1 MRKIE
6 LCGKAVELYDSI
18 EDLPVRRFHKYNKMV
33 LLDAGLGSNI
43 SDFDRHAERLTR
55 YVYTGKADEARRELD
70 NMRMGVYLVQSEVSP
85 RYMSFAVL
93 VKSIDGEP
101 CEDLSDDGLRR
112 VVDMC
117 ANIPNSIMTAQMEA
131 VKKKID
137 DELRMYFPKLF
148 DDADVKEYY
157 DMCKRRTEA
166 MLRGITEDG
175 QDTDKAV
182 DDMTAEMLT
191 FFRPLSFSGADNM
204 EIKHDRHF
212 ENMCVVIS
220 GQLHVDAKQFT
231 VLEFY
236 NAFEYILNQQKK
248 LKRKK

>member
-131 VKKKID
+131 VKKKN
-137 DELRMYFPKLF
+137 
-148 DDADVKEYY
+148 
-157 DMCKRRTEA
+157 RR
-166 MLRGITEDG
+166 
-175 QDTDKAV
+175 
-182 DDMTAEMLT
+182 
-191 FFRPLSFSGADNM
+191 
-204 EIKHDRHF
+204 
-212 ENMCVVIS
+212 
-220 GQLHVDAKQFT
+220 
-231 VLEFY
+231 
-236 NAFEYILNQQKK
+236 
-248 LKRKK
+248 